1 MWCHGRKELCNN
13 QAYWFQHRNCSCQC
27 DDGRGPKRKCVEE
40 TFLDAKCFQCD
51 ENKCH
56 IDEDTFP
63 SESCKSHKDQ
73 PVCSG
78 RGVCICGKCLCHK
91 IKFGKV
97 YGKYCE
103 KDDFSCP
110 YHHGNLCAGEYKYVH
125 AVIYIIVY

>member
-1 MWCHGRKELCNN
+1 MPS
-13 QAYWFQHRNCSCQC
+13 AS
-27 DDGRGPKRKCVEE
+27 
-40 TFLDAKCFQCD
+40 AD

-125 AVIYIIVY
+125 TVIYIVVY